1 MGNDDLLS
9 GNRMPPLLVAAGSAD
24 SQKAVTAKNPD
35 HLV

>member
-1 MGNDDLLS
+1 
-9 GNRMPPLLVAAGSAD
+9 MPPLLVAAGSAD